1 MKQQPKISLPEAFLL
16 TAYIALTDVVGI
28 VLVLFAL
35 DDFFIID
42 AMTFPVT
49 QIYFRMKGVSKAGL
63 DLTMNLAEVI
73 PYVGALPLRTIGVI
87 MVIWADH
94 HPAGVVAQVTQ
105 KAAQVTSIKNPKG
118 ALVAKTSAVK

>member
-28 VLVLFAL
+28 VLVIFAL

-63 DLTMNLAEVI
+63 DLAMNIAEVV

-94 HPAGVVAQVTQ
+94 HPEGVVAKATQ
-105 KAAQVTSIKNPKG
+105 IAAQATSIKNPKG